1 MRIVLIGCVKS
12 SAYFL
17 NTLISNA
24 HCPVGVVTRAQSRM
38 NSDFFDLSPVCAAN
52 GIPYIQV
59 TDANAPYSANFIE
72 QCRPDILYCFGW
84 SQLLA
89 PHIFQI
95 PKLGTVGFHPAKLPN
110 NRGRHPLIWAL
121 ALGLSETAST
131 FFQIDGQADT
141 GGIISQEV
149 IPISYTD
156 DAASLYE
163 KVLQTA
169 GKQVLSFTE
178 AFSNGTVGIQPQ
190 SEAGNSWRKRS
201 VQDGKIDWRM
211 SGRAIYNLVR
221 ALTKP
226 YPGAHFEWGHEIVKV
241 WKAEES
247 PATGMENIECGKV
260 ISVQSPTNFYVKAY
274 DSIIHVVDCDPVPLK
289 KGDYL
294 L

>member
-1 MRIVLIGCVKS
+1 M
-12 SAYFL
+12 
-17 NTLISNA
+17 
-24 HCPVGVVTRAQSRM
+24 
-38 NSDFFDLSPVCAAN
+38 
-52 GIPYIQV
+52 
-59 TDANAPYSANFIE
+59 
-72 QCRPDILYCFGW
+72 
-84 SQLLA
+84 
-89 PHIFQI
+89 
-95 PKLGTVGFHPAKLPN
+95 
-110 NRGRHPLIWAL
+110 
-121 ALGLSETAST
+121 GLSETAST

-149 IPISYTD
+149 IPISYAD

-178 AFSNGTVGIQPQ
+178 AFSNGTVRIQPQ
-190 SEAGNSWRKRS
+190 SESGNSWRKRS
-201 VQDGKIDWRM
+201 IQDGKIDWRM
-211 SGRAIYNLVR
+211 SSRAIYNLVR

-274 DSIIHVVDCDPVPLK
+274 DSIIHVVDCDPALLK